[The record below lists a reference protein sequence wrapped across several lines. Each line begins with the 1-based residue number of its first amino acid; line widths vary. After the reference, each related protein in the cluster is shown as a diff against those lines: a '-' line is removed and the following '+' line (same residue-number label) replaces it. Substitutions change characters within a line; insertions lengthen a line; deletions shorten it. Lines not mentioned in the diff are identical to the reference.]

1 MCGRVCVCVCAGR
14 KSDSPRQITGSV
26 GGIVGSELIQF
37 RHTTSFSFPSISS
50 EVSFLLSGVF
60 LSSMSQYWARSSG
73 HLDSGC
79 VFTPG
84 PTLERGE
91 GWGGRGITLIA
102 LKARSIANT
111 DLKVKRE
118 VGVVLLGS

>member
-1 MCGRVCVCVCAGR
+1 MRVCVCVCAGR
-14 KSDSPRQITGSV
+14 KSDSQRQTTGSV
-26 GGIVGSELIQF
+26 DGIVGSELIQF

-84 PTLERGE
+84 PTLGTQ
-91 GWGGRGITLIA
+91 WGGERDRHSLA